1 MRFDALRDRYLTI
14 DPRGLG
20 AGRISLATVLLLDLV
35 RRFPLAALWYSN
47 QGLLPNHTV
56 LWRPSF
62 PYVFSLF
69 FTASR
74 PYEALIGF
82 GLCGAAYVMLLVG
95 NRTRL
100 AHMASLLAVLSLHG
114 RVLFIQNSG
123 DVVLVE
129 ICLWTLF
136 LPLGRRYS
144 VDSLRARVRL
154 NPGLDV
160 SDLFLEGTAPPDRT
174 PVVSSAVL
182 ALVAQLAVIY
192 LLNAIQKNGRT
203 WRDGSAVH
211 YVLYYANVVTPLGVL
226 ARSWITPTASQ
237 LLSWSSRF
245 TEAVLPFLLLMPV
258 AQGASRRLAIAL
270 VVALHVAFSLFLNL
284 GIFVPAMLVFTPF
297 LVTAPDWDRLE
308 RWWGTRGFTRRSRA
322 MIARTL
328 TTLERRGLLRLTTP
342 TPERSSRGKAPA
354 PRGLVR
360 EGAVFALMTF
370 ATVGVMVDNSAV
382 THVPASLEPRG
393 VYAIRVYLQMFQ
405 SWSLFAPD
413 VPTSEGTVAVD
424 AVTAEGRHV
433 DPLNEELSPGAPWL
447 GDAIPSRL
455 GNNGFASAYLL
466 RLPTRPEYFTALGE
480 WLLRYPDRTRRDAD
494 RIVSFRVLTLEQDD
508 PPPGHYSAGTLH
520 SNVLFRYP
528 N

>member
-1 MRFDALRDRYLTI
+1 
-14 DPRGLG
+14 
-20 AGRISLATVLLLDLV
+20 
-35 RRFPLAALWYSN
+35 
-47 QGLLPNHTV
+47 
-56 LWRPSF
+56 
-62 PYVFSLF
+62 
-69 FTASR
+69 
-74 PYEALIGF
+74 
-82 GLCGAAYVMLLVG
+82 MLLVG

-144 VDSLRARVRL
+144 VDSLRTRL
-154 NPGLDV
+154 RLKPGLDV
-160 SDLFLEGTAPPDRT
+160 SDVFLEGTAPPDRT
-174 PVVSSAVL
+174 PVVSLAVL

-192 LLNAIQKNGRT
+192 LLNAIQKDGRT

-226 ARSWITPTASQ
+226 ARSWITPRASQ
-237 LLSWSSRF
+237 LLTWSSRF
-245 TEAVLPFLLLMPV
+245 TEVVLPFLLLAPV
-258 AQGASRRLAIAL
+258 AQRSARRLAIAL
-270 VVALHVAFSLFLNL
+270 VVALHGAFGLFLNL

-297 LVTAPDWDRLE
+297 LMTAPDWDRIE
-308 RWWGTRGFTRRSRA
+308 RWWATRGFTRGTRGMLA
-322 MIARTL
+322 QAL
-328 TTLERRGLLRLTTP
+328 TALERRGLLRLTTP
-342 TPERSSRGKAPA
+342 APETPSRRAA
-354 PRGLVR
+354 TRTRWGLLG

-370 ATVGVMVDNSAV
+370 ATVGVIVDNSAV
-382 THVPASLEPRG
+382 THVPASLEPRV

-433 DPLNEELSPGAPWL
+433 DPLNEELSPGAAWP

-466 RLPTRPEYFTALGE
+466 RLPNRPEYFTALGE

-508 PPPGHYSAGTLH
+508 PAPGRYSAGTLQAK
-520 SNVLFRYP
+520 VLFRYP